1 MARFKNPLTGDIE
14 STRVKYLWCP
24 IFNPKNNFPMKTRF
38 IILLSFLAGL
48 FLYNSCNEKLSNPSP
63 EEISEGQSNVNIK
76 LRALPDGAVGKTG
89 VAFVFQDHDIYSN
102 KQFTVEEDGEVSL
115 HLPEGKEFDIMLS
128 ILKDENEW
136 DPENR
141 YTTDGWFTQIS
152 NQMIT
157 PQQSQL
163 NLYTKSWGNRNYT
176 IGAIE
181 RIVECE
187 ITNPYEGQT
196 FTAGS
201 VIEVNT
207 NASDNGAEQ
216 ISSVEL
222 HLDGNVLKTMENPPY
237 YYDVNTKDL
246 ETGKHKLFVKA
257 TNGSGDMGTD
267 EVTFYV
273 TPEGSSA
280 PYVEFRYLSNNYQI
294 DRGDL
299 REVQLYI
306 NDDGQISEAKL
317 FLDGSQI
324 HEFDG
329 SNYYTYR
336 WKTENYQAGTHELK
350 ATVTDD
356 EDNQRSDLINVELR
370 ENSRPIVSFEA
381 PDYGEKISRGSI
393 YEVRVSISDP
403 DGIYGV
409 GLEIDNSYKSLT
421 SSGAN
426 TFTYDWDTSGEYLGT
441 HTLEVYA
448 QDNEYNYRSRTIEV
462 TIQ

>member
-1 MARFKNPLTGDIE
+1 
-14 STRVKYLWCP
+14 
-24 IFNPKNNFPMKTRF
+24 
-38 IILLSFLAGL
+38 
-48 FLYNSCNEKLSNPSP
+48 
-63 EEISEGQSNVNIK
+63 
-76 LRALPDGAVGKTG
+76 
-89 VAFVFQDHDIYSN
+89 
-102 KQFTVEEDGEVSL
+102 
-115 HLPEGKEFDIMLS
+115 
-128 ILKDENEW
+128 
-136 DPENR
+136 
-141 YTTDGWFTQIS
+141 
-152 NQMIT
+152 
-157 PQQSQL
+157 
-163 NLYTKSWGNRNYT
+163 
-176 IGAIE
+176 
-181 RIVECE
+181 
-187 ITNPYEGQT
+187 
-196 FTAGS
+196 
-201 VIEVNT
+201 
-207 NASDNGAEQ
+207 
-216 ISSVEL
+216 
-222 HLDGNVLKTMENPPY
+222 
-237 YYDVNTKDL
+237 
-246 ETGKHKLFVKA
+246 
-257 TNGSGDMGTD
+257 
-267 EVTFYV
+267 
-273 TPEGSSA
+273 
-280 PYVEFRYLSNNYQI
+280 
-294 DRGDL
+294 
-299 REVQLYI
+299 VQLYI